1 MVSTI
6 IPQLSKVIDEN
17 WPFSHP
23 NPRPHRPR
31 SLKLPPLLVEG
42 IVHQLVHLA
51 SAHNFSLNRCLL
63 TSPAVIGI
71 ACSPFRHVPHTGI
84 INNKGQ
90 QVYIL
95 SYVNTD
101 IPPNNDLLFQK
112 LDTMT
117 AILKLMDLV
126 FPMQGKK

>member
-1 MVSTI
+1 M
-6 IPQLSKVIDEN
+6 
-17 WPFSHP
+17 
-23 NPRPHRPR
+23 
-31 SLKLPPLLVEG
+31 
-42 IVHQLVHLA
+42 
-51 SAHNFSLNRCLL
+51 
-63 TSPAVIGI
+63 IGI
-71 ACSPFRHVPHTGI
+71 ACSPFHHVPHTDI
-84 INNKGQ
+84 INNKGE

-126 FPMQGKK
+126 FLMQGKK